1 MIAMQTEWRKGV
13 KIEDPKVA
21 RIALRRGAEILVRP
35 VRLEENGVTI
45 DYKLIQKIAED
56 FCRNV
61 RESRPFIEAA
71 IAETR
76 VEHGNRGYSEV
87 EDYEMVQEMRYA
99 MRDAFD
105 ERKKHD
111 PASVAFGAR

>member
-1 MIAMQTEWRKGV
+1 MSAMQTAWRKGV

-35 VRLEENGVTI
+35 VRLKENGVTT
-45 DYKLIQKIAED
+45 DCTLIQKIAED

-61 RESRPFIEAA
+61 RESHPFIEAA
-71 IAETR
+71 IAEAR
-76 VEHGNRGYSEV
+76 VESRYFGYSEV
-87 EDYEMVQEMRYA
+87 DDHDMVQEVYGA

-111 PASVAFGAR
+111 PASVAFGAP